1 MAQPSTAKFGNMLIE
16 IGDDATPP
24 VYAAPCGFTS
34 KGITLSKNL
43 SEVNIPDCDN
53 PDDPIWVGRDVTS
66 QSATITGEGVA
77 AGESLPDWNDA
88 FMSTDPV
95 PMRVTVEYEGV
106 GSKVYEG
113 KFHVDSE
120 AITVE
125 AGGRVSL
132 AINAT
137 SDGAIT
143 SAWTPATP

>member
-1 MAQPSTAKFGNMLIE
+1 MAQPSTAKFGNMMLE

-43 SEVNIPDCDN
+43 SEVNIPDCDA

-66 QSATITGEGVA
+66 QSATITGDGVA

-88 FMSTDPV
+88 FMATTPV
-95 PMRVTVEYEGV
+95 PMRVTIEFVDV
-106 GSKVYEG
+106 GTKVYEG

-120 AITVE
+120 GITVE
-125 AGGRVSL
+125 AGGRVNL

-137 SDGAIT
+137 SDGPIT
-143 SAWTPATP
+143 STWTATP